1 MNERVLLTAERIV
14 DEAIALIREHD
25 VSALSMRTLA
35 GRLDV
40 TAPALYAHFH
50 NRDALLRAC
59 AQVGYDELESRFR
72 AGEPTSAIDTVW
84 LSSRAY
90 VRFALEEPAL
100 FSLMF
105 MYRPDAIEIDVDTD
119 VDIEHDGAT
128 SVFDAMLQNLATA
141 MDDGDL
147 RRGDPLA
154 DGLALWA
161 AVHGVATVAGLAPGL
176 DVDTLLD
183 SVVGGLLNAWRA

>member
-1 MNERVLLTAERIV
+1 MTERPLLSADRIV
-14 DEAIALIREHD
+14 DEAIALIREGD
-25 VSALSMRTLA
+25 VRSLSMRALA
-35 GRLDV
+35 QRLDV
-40 TAPALYAHFH
+40 TAPALYAHFA

-59 AQVGYDELESRFR
+59 AQVGYDELERRFR
-72 AGEPTSAIDTVW
+72 KEESSSALDMIWV
-84 LSSRAY
+84 SSRAY
-90 VRFALEEPAL
+90 VRFALDEPAL

-105 MYRPDAIEIDVDTD
+105 MYRPDAIEIDVDPDID
-119 VDIEHDGAT
+119 VEHGGAT
-128 SVFDAMLQNLATA
+128 SVFDAMLVNLARA

-176 DVDTLLD
+176 EVDALLD
-183 SVVGGLLNAWRA
+183 DVVGGLLDGWRA